1 MGIKYYDAARA
12 CVIKFPPNDPM
23 RNRPS
28 WFEFCQWA
36 YENGYLDREPLP
48 EDYPSKQDDA
58 WQGYEHRRSKLIDGM
73 NTAACRNDMPTPFR
87 LKRDRRCILVRS
99 LEEEIMHH
107 QIPKAVTTFTKT
119 KVDRLEKLSSAIE
132 ELSPL
137 LEDTLTDMKWFRR
150 FTRTMQI
157 ALDEEHDNRLKKIRK
172 RI

>member
-1 MGIKYYDAARA
+1 
-12 CVIKFPPNDPM
+12 
-23 RNRPS
+23 
-28 WFEFCQWA
+28 
-36 YENGYLDREPLP
+36 
-48 EDYPSKQDDA
+48 
-58 WQGYEHRRSKLIDGM
+58 
-73 NTAACRNDMPTPFR
+73 
-87 LKRDRRCILVRS
+87 VRS